1 MDVFPSVQPEHLME
15 FHLEVQA
22 KYFSKDTLE
31 ILLQQPNEVRNW
43 GEFDLLSTPLI
54 PSINPAKYALLLQK
68 YAMPQSQGM
77 FASVHTR
84 QQKSG
89 AVPVSGAQLRPED
102 ACASVGNFCESPT
115 SDEEPEGRGKASV
128 MVQTDRDSTCPGI
141 TPSAADEPGYVNP
154 GRLHRD
160 KPLHGSSPRF
170 LACFSPLSL
179 SGKGCAIFWN
189 GLERFCEIHLQK
201 PP

>member
-128 MVQTDRDSTCPGI
+128 MVQTGTARVLVSHPQQLMNR
-141 TPSAADEPGYVNP
+141 AALILAGCT
-154 GRLHRD
+154 GTSHCMAHR
-160 KPLHGSSPRF
+160 PVF
-170 LACFSPLSL
+170 
-179 SGKGCAIFWN
+179 
-189 GLERFCEIHLQK
+189 
-201 PP
+201 